1 MAKYDYNIIVI
12 GTCSCELASS
22 CTASLIKAKVALIGK
37 HKIGGDCL
45 NSSITL
51 PDKKDLDYHKIKR
64 FLWRLSNLDSAND

>member
-12 GTCSCELASS
+12 GTGSCELASS
-22 CTASLIKAKVALIGK
+22 YTASAIKAEVSSIEK

-51 PDKKDLDYHKIKR
+51 CQTKKI
-64 FLWRLSNLDSAND
+64 

>member
-1 MAKYDYNIIVI
+1 MDKYNYNIIVL
-12 GTCSCELASS
+12 GTGSGELASS
-22 CTASLIKAKVALIGK
+22 YTALAIKAKVALIEK

-51 PDKKDLDYHKIKR
+51 LGKKNLDWHKIKR

>member
-12 GTCSCELASS
+12 GTGSGELASS
-22 CTASLIKAKVALIGK
+22 YTASVIKAKVALIGK

-51 PDKKDLDYHKIKR
+51 PDKKDLD
-64 FLWRLSNLDSAND
+64 

>member
-12 GTCSCELASS
+12 GIGSGELASS
-22 CTASLIKAKVALIGK
+22 YTASVIKAKVALIGK

-51 PDKKDLDYHKIKR
+51 QDKKDLD
-64 FLWRLSNLDSAND
+64 

>member
-12 GTCSCELASS
+12 GTGSGELANSY
-22 CTASLIKAKVALIGK
+22 TASVIKDKVALIGK

-51 PDKKDLDYHKIKR
+51 QDKKDLD
-64 FLWRLSNLDSAND
+64 

>member
-12 GTCSCELASS
+12 GAGSSELSS
-22 CTASLIKAKVALIGK
+22 SYTASAIKAKAALIEK

-51 PDKKDLDYHKIKR
+51 PDKKDLD
-64 FLWRLSNLDSAND
+64 

>member
-12 GTCSCELASS
+12 GTGSGELSS
-22 CTASLIKAKVALIGK
+22 SYTASAIKANVALIEK

>member
-12 GTCSCELASS
+12 GTGSGELSS
-22 CTASLIKAKVALIGK
+22 SYTASAIKAKVALIEK

-51 PDKKDLDYHKIKR
+51 CQTKKI
-64 FLWRLSNLDSAND
+64 

>member
-12 GTCSCELASS
+12 GTGSGELASS
-22 CTASLIKAKVALIGK
+22 YTASAIKAEVSSIEK

-51 PDKKDLDYHKIKR
+51 PDKKDLD
-64 FLWRLSNLDSAND
+64 

>member
-12 GTCSCELASS
+12 GTGSGELASS
-22 CTASLIKAKVALIGK
+22 DTASAIKAKVALIEK

-51 PDKKDLDYHKIKR
+51 PDKKDLD
-64 FLWRLSNLDSAND
+64 